1 MTPLTKIFV
10 CLVVVLS
17 LLQTAATV
25 VFVNRVETAGT
36 TVTTLQQ
43 TISSNEA
50 KITSLQAQV
59 AETTAQ
65 KDTIRSQSQA
75 AVAAAEQQA
84 VATRQALAD
93 ANVKLAQVG
102 SQLALQATDNAR
114 LTEALKAS
122 EDTKSKQVDII
133 TEARKFVDDLTKKV
147 TELNAANADLTN
159 RLEVTERERRFL
171 QEQNVELQSRVAS
184 GGSAAGGSA
193 AAQTAAG
200 RGVAGI
206 NAVVRDIR
214 TIANVPY
221 ASISVGSA
229 DRVTKGMKFTIID
242 AQGNLLGFLTVD
254 TVEPNEAAGR
264 LEGPRVPDIRPGAD
278 AKTQL

>member
-1 MTPLTKIFV
+1 MTPLTKLFV

-25 VFVNRVETAGT
+25 VFVNRVEIAGNNVT
-36 TVTTLQQ
+36 SLEQTVQ
-43 TISSNEA
+43 SNEA
-50 KITSLQAQV
+50 KITSLQAQL
-59 AETTAQ
+59 AEATAQ

-75 AVAAAEQQA
+75 AVAASEQQA
-84 VATRQALAD
+84 VSTRQALAD
-93 ANVKLAQVG
+93 ANVKLAQAA

-122 EDTKSKQVDII
+122 EDTKNKQVDII
-133 TEARKFVDDLTKKV
+133 TEARRFVDDLTRRV

-171 QEQNVELQSRVAS
+171 QEQNVELQSRVATGGGTTSTGS
-184 GGSAAGGSA
+184 GAV
-193 AAQTAAG
+193 TAAG
-200 RGVAGI
+200 RGVPSI
-206 NAVVRDIR
+206 NAVVRNVR
-214 TIANVPY
+214 TIANTPY

-229 DRVTKGMKFTIID
+229 DRVTKGMRFTIVD
-242 AQGNLLGFLTVD
+242 QQGNLLGFLTVD

-264 LEGPRVPDIRPGAD
+264 LDGPRVPDIQPGVD